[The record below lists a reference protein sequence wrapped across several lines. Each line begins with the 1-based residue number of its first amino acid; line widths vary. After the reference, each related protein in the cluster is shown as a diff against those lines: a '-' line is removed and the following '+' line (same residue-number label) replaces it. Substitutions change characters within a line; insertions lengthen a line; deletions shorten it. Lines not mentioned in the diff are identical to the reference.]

1 MRQHHEPNS
10 QRSVLKSVDTWRSND
25 ERQTRVDPASDG
37 LNLRRRE
44 HDVVLLGRVER
55 IGTSFYPDDGVDG
68 QRRLLRLLEGDS
80 EGRQRRRPV
89 RGFDVVTREALPQV
103 LERQERVVEVDRLD
117 LKSLIK
123 MVTHRTAKLLDLYPF

>member
-1 MRQHHEPNS
+1 M
-10 QRSVLKSVDTWRSND
+10 DTWRSND

-80 EGRQRRRPV
+80 ERRQRRRPV
-89 RGFDVVTREALPQV
+89 RGFDVITREALPQMV
-103 LERQERVVEVDRLD
+103 ERQERVVEVDRLD

>member
-1 MRQHHEPNS
+1 M
-10 QRSVLKSVDTWRSND
+10 DTWRSND

-80 EGRQRRRPV
+80 ERRQRRRPV
-89 RGFDVVTREALPQV
+89 RGFDGVTREALPQV

>member
-1 MRQHHEPNS
+1 MR
-10 QRSVLKSVDTWRSND
+10 QRSVLKSVESDTWRSND

-80 EGRQRRRPV
+80 ERRQRRRPV

-117 LKSLIK
+117 LKSWVR
-123 MVTHRTAKLLDLYPF
+123 MVTHRTAKLLDFSPF